1 MVEPDALLIVEAC
14 ACLRAL
20 VYVECLYEFVER
32 EELLLCAWVPA
43 QQREEVDNG
52 FGEVSAL
59 AIARRNVARLRIVPF
74 EREHGEAKAVAVA
87 LREFALAL
95 GLEQQRQMGEGRHGV
110 LPTERAVEQNV
121 KRCAGQPLLATD
133 YVRNLH
139 EVVVDDV
146 SQVVCR
152 QLVGTLVEHLVVED
166 VALDDDVSADHVVD
180 VYVDAG
186 LHLEAY
192 YVLLAVGDTT
202 LHFLLRQC
210 ERVGHL
216 AACACVVLEV
226 LYLGTLSLKL
236 LGRVE
241 GDVSLVGS

>member
-1 MVEPDALLIVEAC
+1 M
-14 ACLRAL
+14 
-20 VYVECLYEFVER
+20 
-32 EELLLCAWVPA
+32 
-43 QQREEVDNG
+43 
-52 FGEVSAL
+52 
-59 AIARRNVARLRIVPF
+59 PF

-87 LREFALAL
+87 LRKLALAL
-95 GLEQQRQMGEGRHGV
+95 GLEQQRQVGEGRHGV
-110 LPTERAVEQNV
+110 LPSECAVEQHV
-121 KRCAGQPLLATD
+121 KRCARQPLLATY
-133 YVRNLH
+133 YVRYLH

-152 QLVGTLVEHLVVED
+152 QFVGTLVEHLVVED

-180 VYVDAG
+180 VYIDAR

-192 YVLLAVGDTT
+192 YVLLAVGDAT

-216 AACACVVLEV
+216 TACACVVLEV